1 VNTHPLDIFPFV
13 LQENLQNSRKNSA
26 VVFDL
31 LILCRYYW
39 FTFQLIT
46 MLFDIKLCSRSF
58 CSDVVLLTFFWKNVL
73 LTFVVTASNRAVVLS
88 VQWDTTVLMAK
99 RSYVFS
105 SCLCLFF
112 SFFPTAPFIYF
123 TKHDPYTSLGSMIQV
138 VFFRMCIVHQRK
150 HSKLQIDSYEATFLV

>member
-1 VNTHPLDIFPFV
+1 MNTHPLDIFPFV
-13 LQENLQNSRKNSA
+13 LQENLQNNRKNSA

-99 RSYVFS
+99 RSYVLS
-105 SCLCLFF
+105 SCSCLFF
-112 SFFPTAPFIYF
+112 FFFSHRFIYLLHQAWSIYLPGEYDTSSFFYVYSAPKK
-123 TKHDPYTSLGSMIQV
+123 T
-138 VFFRMCIVHQRK
+138 
-150 HSKLQIDSYEATFLV
+150 